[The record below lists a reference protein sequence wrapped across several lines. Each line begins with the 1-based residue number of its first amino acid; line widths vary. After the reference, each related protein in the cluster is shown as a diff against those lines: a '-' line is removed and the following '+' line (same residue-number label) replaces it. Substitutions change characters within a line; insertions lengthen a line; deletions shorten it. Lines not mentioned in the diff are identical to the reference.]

1 MNTSISNKVAI
12 AVNQVSKSFGSQNS
26 SYSFV
31 INALKKLFMRKQT
44 LFNVLD
50 DISFEVYKGE
60 SFGIIGKNG
69 SGKSTL
75 LKIIAGVTSADK
87 GNIETH
93 GNIISLLEVGA
104 GFSPLL
110 SGLEN
115 IYLNASLNGLEK
127 GTIDSKLNAI
137 IEFSGIADSIHKPLY
152 QYSSGMAVRLGFSI
166 AVHSNPDI
174 LIVDEA
180 LAVGDT
186 NFQGK
191 CIDKILSLKQS
202 GCTILFVSHDLSM
215 VSGLCDRALFLNDCK
230 VAALGQASQVVSSY
244 LQFCGDDQS
253 HYKIEKGD
261 LKLYFNA
268 GNIGIAYKN
277 QMLSKAYGLYTS
289 IYAYKTWHDSDQM
302 IWQLEEKNDS
312 RLSLIGKMR
321 RLPIYQ
327 MWTIDLLKDNCFE
340 LSIYL
345 KSDSKQDISADEIQT
360 SILLLPNFQNWQI
373 QNKTGQFI
381 SSQKNLNQWQQL
393 AVAQPKQKQSISAHN
408 PVENITVTFSQTK
421 GLASMALPLIT
432 SKELN
437 SSVLQY
443 LHLEALKLNDTQEKA
458 LFFKGQI
465 KITTK

>member
-1 MNTSISNKVAI
+1 MNNLASNKVAI
-12 AVNQVSKSFGSQNS
+12 AVKHVSKSFGSQNS
-26 SYSFV
+26 SYSFL
-31 INALKKLFMRKQT
+31 INGIKKLFMRKQP
-44 LFNVLD
+44 LFKVLD
-50 DISFEVYKGE
+50 DISFEVHEGE

-75 LKIIAGVTSADK
+75 LKIIAGVTCADTGSIK
-87 GNIETH
+87 TH

-127 GTIDSKLNAI
+127 SMIESKINSI

-202 GCTILFVSHDLSM
+202 GCTILFVSHDLSL

-253 HYKIEKGD
+253 HYKVEKGD

-268 GNIGIAYKN
+268 GNIGLAYKN
-277 QMLSKAYGLYTS
+277 QMLTKAYGLYTS
-289 IYAYKTWHDSDQM
+289 IYAYRTWHDSDQM
-302 IWQLEEKNDS
+302 IWQLEEQNDT

-327 MWTIDLLKDNCFE
+327 MWTVDLLDDNSFE

-345 KSDSKQDISADEIQT
+345 KSDSNQDITADEIQA
-360 SILLLPNFQNWQI
+360 SILLLPNFHNWQT
-373 QNKTGQFI
+373 QSHKGEFM
-381 SSQKNLNQWQQL
+381 SSQKDLNQWQQL

-408 PVENITVTFSQTK
+408 NDNNITVTFSQTK

-443 LHLEALKLNDTQEKA
+443 LHLDTLKLNDTQEKA
-458 LFFKGQI
+458 LFFKGLI